1 MQQLYLFRR
10 ERTGVAVPDSRPGA
24 DAETRGA
31 GRGYQESLQKLANL
45 WARPEWRSACGALEQ
60 IAPPPTPGTR
70 LWYDASDIAAL
81 QDGEMEK
88 GQTSL
93 VRAQA
98 VLAYRQGGA
107 TFDSAVAAV
116 DSGDVTKLK
125 ADPAG
130 PLGAGNVQ
138 HLLPQKQP
146 GATADPLPAGTQARL
161 PVGSTSPGMAG
172 TTRGPRRKLPRRAA
186 VPGSNGRGAPDS
198 VSGHPRTSSPLRSC
212 AWA

>member
-1 MQQLYLFRR
+1 
-10 ERTGVAVPDSRPGA
+10 
-24 DAETRGA
+24 
-31 GRGYQESLQKLANL
+31 
-45 WARPEWRSACGALEQ
+45 LEH
-60 IAPPPTPGTR
+60 IVPPPTAGTR
-70 LWYDASDIAAL
+70 LWYDASDVAAL

-98 VLAYRQGGA
+98 VLTYRQGGA

-130 PLGAGNVQ
+130 PLGAGSVQ
-138 HLLPQKQP
+138 HMLPQKQP

-161 PVGSTSPGMAG
+161 PVGSTSPGDGGNGTRPTPQLAAG
-172 TTRGPRRKLPRRAA
+172 RRALL
-186 VPGSNGRGAPDS
+186 GGNGRGD
-198 VSGHPRTSSPLRSC
+198 L
-212 AWA
+212 